1 MANFNG
7 TICKS
12 SSPFGFEMSAKT
24 TKSKLF
30 GKLASIPKST
40 STFLRD
46 ILFRKSTALQI
57 FSHWMWCLLTSNWI
71 FAKKILWHQKQ
82 VFFYQVIHSEL
93 GIRIYHSIFLSLR
106 SFESWI
112 FNYEI
117 RFCIQKAF
125 AFTSLDSTVV
135 YALISFSTSIPCVCI
150 LKSF

>member
-12 SSPFGFEMSAKT
+12 SSPFGSEMSAKT

-93 GIRIYHSIFLSLR
+93 GIRIYTTLSFFPLDLLSR
-106 SFESWI
+106 GYSTMKFDFASKRRLLSPLLIAQSF
-112 FNYEI
+112 
-117 RFCIQKAF
+117 
-125 AFTSLDSTVV
+125 TL
-135 YALISFSTSIPCVCI
+135 
-150 LKSF
+150 